1 MEQMRKMMDEDA
13 IAESMK
19 QLERTGKYS
28 VEKLKQV
35 KDDYR
40 YGLTRQ
46 EVDVYLKK
54 NFSVKQM
61 QMISKALR
69 TQGIELAE
77 IIAKEDIDYHC
88 MQVAIEFYEK
98 GVPLVAISESV
109 IEKRNAH
116 ALRYLYQKILSD
128 IKQTES
134 DGALKKETLDASYVE
149 QMLEEMK
156 KIVLQINHN
165 DEKYETLSKKIH
177 EMGAIKHS
185 DEELD
190 ELYKRLEEK
199 DLLINSQQ
207 DNIQQ
212 ANAAVARLRHEVD
225 EKEKEMEKLKD
236 TIENLKTE
244 MGQQAA
250 NDVAKSDEKVEGFKM
265 ETEDTKS
272 MIGTVKGQYPL
283 VYGIPVQYAATVKDD
298 KSNTPVLA
306 MIERTEPKQFG
317 LHALIGKLAYK
328 KKSRQDIVKLV
339 ASGDLKT
346 EQLVQIRMAMQKG
359 LTENQLLDLINNNVP
374 AEQMKEI
381 IEIAV
386 LENSLQ

>member
-28 VEKLKQV
+28 DEKLKQV

-46 EVDVYLKK
+46 EVEVYLKK

-69 TQGIELAE
+69 IQGIELAE
-77 IIAKEDIDYHC
+77 IIAKEDIDHHC

-98 GVPLVAISESV
+98 GVPLAAISESV

-134 DGALKKETLDASYVE
+134 DAALEKETLDVSYVE

-165 DEKYETLSKKIH
+165 DEKYEALSKKIH
-177 EMGAIKHS
+177 EIGTVKHS

-244 MGQQAA
+244 MGQQTA
-250 NDVAKSDEKVEGFKM
+250 NDVAKSDTKVVDSKVEV
-265 ETEDTKS
+265 EDTKS
-272 MIGTVKGQYPL
+272 MIGAVKGQYPL
-283 VYGIPVQYAATVKDD
+283 VYGIPIQYAATVKDE
-298 KSNTPVLA
+298 KNNKPVLA

-317 LHALIGKLAYK
+317 LHTLIGKLAYK

-359 LTENQLLDLINNNVP
+359 LTESQLLDLINNNVP
-374 AEQMKEI
+374 ADQMKEI